1 MLRTVINGAVGGV
14 ARTITARYFKNSV
27 ANFLSHDGMGNTG
40 VMVIYDSENRQRQ
53 VDALRICWGGVASTI
68 KTSNH
73 RELNIVAPKG
83 GRGEMGVLVIYETKK
98 GQDTS
103 ISERRE

>member
-27 ANFLSHDGMGNTG
+27 ANFLRHDGMGNTG

-53 VDALRICWGGVASTI
+53 VDALRICGGGWPL
-68 KTSNH
+68 
-73 RELNIVAPKG
+73 R
-83 GRGEMGVLVIYETKK
+83 
-98 GQDTS
+98 
-103 ISERRE
+103 

>member
-27 ANFLSHDGMGNTG
+27 ANFLRHDGMGNTG
-40 VMVIYDSENRQRQ
+40 VIVIY
-53 VDALRICWGGVASTI
+53 G
-68 KTSNH
+68 
-73 RELNIVAPKG
+73 
-83 GRGEMGVLVIYETKK
+83 KK
-98 GQDTS
+98 SKDTA

>member
-1 MLRTVINGAVGGV
+1 MPWGGV
-14 ARTITARYFKNSV
+14 AITLTARYFKNSV
-27 ANFLSHDGMGNTG
+27 ANFLRHDGMGNTG
-40 VMVIYDSENRQRQ
+40 VMVIYDSENRQKK
-53 VDALRICWGGVASTI
+53 VDAVRICGGGGVASTI

-98 GQDTS
+98 GKDTS
-103 ISERRE
+103 ISARRE